1 MAVINGTSGNDTLNG
16 TAGADQIYGFDGDD
30 TLNGGSG
37 NDELDGGTGADAM
50 NGGNG
55 NDLYWVDDAGDT
67 ITETSFGGTDTV
79 RITIS
84 SYTLGTNVENL
95 DTRYASGSIT
105 VAGNSLNNVFTMGT
119 GAITVNGGSGT
130 DTASYFYTGAVIVD
144 LMNSALN
151 GGDAVDDVLTSI
163 ESLVGSADDDELYG
177 TNAANTLDGG
187 AGADLMVGRGG
198 NDIYFVN
205 DENDDVVELSGQGT
219 DDVRVSLDVYTLP
232 DNVEK
237 ARYTGGSTFTATGN
251 ELSNEITGGIDND
264 TLDGGDGHDVLVG
277 GGGDDTLIGGAGV
290 DTLQG
295 GAGADNMQGGAD
307 GDVYLVDSSL
317 DSVTEDENAG
327 ADIVFTTTTIYTL
340 PDHVED
346 VSYNG
351 SEAFEGHGN
360 GLDNIMR
367 GASSEDVLVGYAGND
382 QLWGNGG
389 PDILVGDDGDDLLVG
404 GPGADSFDGG
414 PGNDTYNVGN
424 WESGVGVDADN
435 ISNFEVDADILDLS
449 GWDADT
455 TAFGNQAFTYI
466 ASNPF
471 TGVRGQLRSQTDGSQ
486 TWVEGDVNGDAVADF
501 QVIMFGNIP
510 LTSSDFI
517 F

>member
-16 TAGADQIYGFDGDD
+16 TAGADQMYGFDGDD
-30 TLNGGSG
+30 ILNGGSG
-37 NDELDGGTGADAM
+37 HDELDGGTGADAM

-55 NDLYWVDDAGDT
+55 NDLYHVDDAGDT
-67 ITETSFGGTDTV
+67 ITETSFGGIDTV

-84 SYTLGTNVENL
+84 SYTLGTNLENL
-95 DTRYASGSIT
+95 DTRYVSGSIS
-105 VAGNSLNNVFTMGT
+105 VAGNILNNVFTMGT

-151 GGDAVDDVLTSI
+151 GGDAGDDALTSI
-163 ESLVGSADDDELYG
+163 ENLVGSPEDDELYG
-177 TNAANTLDGG
+177 TNGANSLDGG
-187 AGADLMVGRGG
+187 AGADIMAGRGG
-198 NDIYFVN
+198 NDLYFVN
-205 DENDDVVELSGQGT
+205 DENDVVTELSAQGT
-219 DDVRVSLDVYTLP
+219 DDVRVSLDTYVIP

-237 ARYTGGSTFTATGN
+237 ARYTGGGTFTAYGN
-251 ELSNEITGGIDND
+251 DLSNEITGGIDND
-264 TLDGGDGHDVLVG
+264 TLEGGDGHDVLVG
-277 GGGDDTLIGGAGV
+277 GAGDDTLVGGAGV

-295 GAGADNMQGGAD
+295 GEGADNMQGGAD

-317 DSVTEDENAG
+317 DTVTEDEDAG
-327 ADIVFTTTTIYTL
+327 ADIVFTTTTSYTL

-351 SEAFEGHGN
+351 ADPFEGYGN
-360 GLDNIMR
+360 GLNNIMR
-367 GASSEDVLVGYAGND
+367 GASNEDILIGFAGND

-389 PDILVGDDGDDLLVG
+389 ADILVGDDGDDLLVG
-404 GPGADSFDGG
+404 GPGADSLDGG
-414 PGNDTYNVGN
+414 ADADVYNIGN

-435 ISNFEVDADILDLS
+435 ISNFEVDVDKLDLS

-455 TAFGNQAFTYI
+455 VAFGNQAFTYI
-466 ASNPF
+466 ASNAF
-471 TGVRGQLRSQTDGSQ
+471 SGVRGQLRSQTDGSM

-501 QVIMFGNIP
+501 QVFMFGNIP
-510 LTSSDFI
+510 LTSNDFVL
-517 F
+517 